1 MNTFPFHEP
10 PVSALGNCCSA
21 LPLLSARCCPMGP
34 CWESGTPTF
43 QCPVLPVDLV
53 HFQRFQDRVLK
64 SNVWRLLPAVLS
76 CIWSPFSVHSG
87 ADRRMLLAQPW
98 RERMTSVQ
106 CHAPSRP
113 WSVLCAWDLASV
125 HRGFCTLLDG
135 RGSWSA
141 LFLFQLTTHFLP
153 LPCCNYSHH
162 PMGPSCPGFLDIF
175 PLPSLFPMFYQSLVM
190 TMMILIIMIVFTGS
204 SLCVGNH
211 AKHFDVF
218 IINSSKQH
226 EMLGAVLS
234 LLYRGRCIFHFTSSS
249 EDIAENKMNIC
260 LQLDLFPWD
269 S

>member
-1 MNTFPFHEP
+1 MW
-10 PVSALGNCCSA
+10 G
-21 LPLLSARCCPMGP
+21 
-34 CWESGTPTF
+34 
-43 QCPVLPVDLV
+43 
-53 HFQRFQDRVLK
+53 
-64 SNVWRLLPAVLS
+64 LLPAVLS
-76 CIWSPFSVHSG
+76 CILSPFSVHSG

-175 PLPSLFPMFYQSLVM
+175 PLPSLLPMFYQSLVM

-211 AKHFDVF
+211 AKHF
-218 IINSSKQH
+218 
-226 EMLGAVLS
+226 
-234 LLYRGRCIFHFTSSS
+234 RCVYH
-249 EDIAENKMNIC
+249 
-260 LQLDLFPWD
+260 
-269 S
+269 